1 MDKERLCLPKGVSPS
16 FSIGLFCSEEKVNLF
31 VPDAEERSNCVI
43 IASKTGSIADIDV
56 RTAKNTM
63 QVFEGSLAL
72 V

>member
-1 MDKERLCLPKGVSPS
+1 MAPVYKKRKRISLYQTQKRGVT
-16 FSIGLFCSEEKVNLF
+16 
-31 VPDAEERSNCVI
+31 VI